1 VSDQTL
7 SVTVDEHK
15 VMAQGTLVV
24 TISTPYKIRKWIA
37 FRLIELAV
45 WVLGMRGVEFEEE
58 DIEQLT

>member
-1 VSDQTL
+1 
-7 SVTVDEHK
+7 
-15 VMAQGTLVV
+15 MAQGTLVV

>member
-1 VSDQTL
+1 VSDPTL
-7 SVTVDEHK
+7 SVTVDEHR

-24 TISTPYKIRKWIA
+24 TISTPYKFRKWIA